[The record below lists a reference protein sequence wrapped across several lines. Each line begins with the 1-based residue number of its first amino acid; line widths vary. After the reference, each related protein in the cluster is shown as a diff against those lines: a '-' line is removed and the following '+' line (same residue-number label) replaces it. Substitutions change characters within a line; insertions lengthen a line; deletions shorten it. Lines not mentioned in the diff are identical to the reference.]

1 MIDFES
7 EHIRQDNKVIVQQ
20 DIISIEKLLLVV
32 KKYWFWI
39 PIATILSLVGGH
51 YYLKYSKPLYNAS
64 SLIRLEIQKEAT
76 NIGLSTVQTM
86 QTDNNLLSEI
96 ELIKS
101 RLVAEELI
109 KTLDLNV
116 SYYAVGNIL
125 TTEIYK
131 KSPFRVEVYSDPVHT
146 IYDRDYVVSFTSK
159 YQFKLY
165 EKNADEG
172 KAKTYSVGDI
182 IQLGSF
188 KFALQWTNIKE
199 PDIDQKE
206 YIFRI
211 NSKGSLISYLLGQL
225 IVEANSTEARTL
237 TIAFTDN
244 NADKARD
251 IVNAYDTVY
260 LKQSIDKKQKSQ
272 EQTLKFIESQI
283 ESTADKLEEYE
294 NNIENFVKRTGS
306 ISPSAEY
313 GEVTKQLEEMQK
325 NKEEIS
331 RSLKKFDELLSFIQ
345 SNSSQA
351 NVVPLVFGI
360 DNIQIA
366 DGINELNN
374 LFKNRELLKISNKE
388 STIPFKKLELEI
400 SIIKSQLLNYITETK
415 KYVAQQNAE
424 LNSKM
429 QLLTGQ
435 FADLPNKET
444 ELNRLKRFN
453 NLYEKFYLSLIE
465 KQIEYQISKAGT
477 VPEFTILSDAYVA
490 PRPISP
496 NSQRIWL
503 IALMSGL
510 VPVLMFIF
518 LKYMFM
524 NVIYSQQQIESKLLA
539 PILGSIPSYKKKMSA
554 STLVVDKNPKSSI
567 SEALRS
573 IRTNSDFML
582 PKKSKQIIGVTST
595 ISGEGKTFFAINY
608 AAILALTGKRVV
620 ILDLDMRKPKIHV
633 GFNVDNSIGMS
644 SILSGMTTWKEA
656 VQHSTLHNLDLIPAG
671 PIPPNP
677 NELLLKREFDDLIDQ
692 LFLEYDIIMA
702 DNPPIGLVTD
712 ANNVFK
718 KCDLSIYVVR
728 SGYSKENVIN
738 NINNLY
744 KSKNYTNLSVIINDV
759 NKSNTYGS
767 KYGYGYGYGYG
778 YYEDD
783 GGEHKH
789 RSRLKRLF
797 KKK

>member
-7 EHIRQDNKVIVQQ
+7 EHIRQDQKIIVQQ
-20 DIISIEKLLLVV
+20 ESFSMEKLLLIL
-32 KKYWFWI
+32 KKYWYWL
-39 PIATILSLVGGH
+39 PISIIISLIGGH
-51 YYLKYSKPLYNAS
+51 YYLKYTKPLYVAG
-64 SLIRLEIQKEAT
+64 SLIRLEIQKEAS
-76 NIGLSTVQTM
+76 NIGMTTVQTM
-86 QTDNNLLSEI
+86 QSDNNLLSEI

-109 KTLDLNV
+109 NTLDLNV

-125 TTEIYK
+125 TTEIYN
-131 KSPFRVEVYSDPVHT
+131 KSPFRVEIYSDPSHT
-146 IYDRDYVVSFTSK
+146 LYEREFVVSFVSK
-159 YQFKLY
+159 YQFKLF
-165 EKNADEG
+165 EKGGDES
-172 KAKTYSVGDI
+172 KARTYAVGDI
-182 IQLGSF
+182 IQLGKF
-188 KFALQWTNIKE
+188 KFALQWSSVKE
-199 PDIDQKE
+199 NDIDKKE
-206 YIFRI
+206 YIFKV
-211 NSKGSLISYLLGQL
+211 NSRSSLVSYLLGQL
-225 IVEANSTEARTL
+225 MVEASSTEARTL
-237 TIAFTDN
+237 TISFLDN

-260 LKQSIDKKQKSQ
+260 LKQSIEKKQKSQ
-272 EQTLKFIESQI
+272 EQTLKFIETQI
-283 ESTADKLEEYE
+283 ENTASKLEEYE

-306 ISPSAEY
+306 ISPNSEY
-313 GEVTKQLEEMQK
+313 EQVAKQLEELQK
-325 NKEEIS
+325 NKEDVAKS
-331 RSLKKFDELLSFIQ
+331 VKKFDELLSFIQ
-345 SNSSQA
+345 SNSSKT
-351 NVVPLVFGI
+351 NIVPLVFGI

-374 LFKNRELLKISNKE
+374 LYKSREMLKISNKE
-388 STIPFKKLELEI
+388 STVPFKKLELEI

-415 KYVAQQNAE
+415 KYVAEQNSE

-429 QLLTGQ
+429 SMLTNQ
-435 FADLPNKET
+435 FSGLPNKET

-453 NLYEKFYLSLIE
+453 SLYEKYYLSLIE

-477 VPEFTILSDAYVA
+477 VPEFTILSQAYVS
-490 PRPISP
+490 PKPVSP
-496 NSQRIWL
+496 NRQRIWL
-503 IALMSGL
+503 MFILAGV
-510 VPVLMFIF
+510 VPVLLFLF

-524 NVIYSQQQIESKLLA
+524 NVIYSQQQVENKLMA

-582 PKKSKQIIGVTST
+582 PKKSKLIIGVTST

-608 AAILALTGKRVV
+608 AAILALTGNRVV

-633 GFNVDNSIGMS
+633 GFNVDNSTGMS
-644 SILSGMTTWKEA
+644 SILSGMTTWKDA

-677 NELLLKREFDDLIDQ
+677 NELLLKKEFDDLIDQ

-728 SGYSKENVIN
+728 SGYSKENVIS
-738 NINNLY
+738 NINDLY

-759 NKSNTYGS
+759 NRNNTIGN

-783 GGEHKH
+783 GGDQKHK
-789 RSRLKRLF
+789 SRIKRLL